1 LDKYLYYDKEE
12 NVMFDENGYNVPDI
26 FDWVTTNQLYV
37 FKHKK
42 QTMECVNNEREQVVV
57 LIYPETN
64 Y

>member
-1 LDKYLYYDKEE
+1 
-12 NVMFDENGYNVPDI
+12 MFDENGYNVPDI